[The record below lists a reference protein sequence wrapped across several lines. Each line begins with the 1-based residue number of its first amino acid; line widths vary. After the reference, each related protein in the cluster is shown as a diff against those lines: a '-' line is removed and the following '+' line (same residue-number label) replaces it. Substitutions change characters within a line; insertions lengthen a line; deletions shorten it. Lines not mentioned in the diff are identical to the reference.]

1 MVLRSIKD
9 SFLYAAKGLFCFVL
23 FFEHSL
29 CALTVIRHSL
39 FLSLLS
45 VRKFRKWSRKRGASC
60 SVSASTRVQGRGRI
74 VRGLELDAGSGVRI
88 GWN

>member
-1 MVLRSIKD
+1 MQQKV
-9 SFLYAAKGLFCFVL
+9 CFVL
-23 FFEHSL
+23 FLEHLLS
-29 CALTVIRHSL
+29 ALTVIRHSH

-45 VRKFRKWSRKRGASC
+45 VRKFRKWQRKRGASC
-60 SVSASTRVQGRGRI
+60 SASASTGVQGRGCI